1 MPAEVADDLL
11 APGAPCD
18 TKQDGSEWLEG
29 GARLVQQRELGSTKK
44 GGQLSCVGP
53 GLVSVELHRIGQGR
67 SPCGHCRILSS
78 RSHSMEAEEKN
89 RTHPAMGQ
97 SDNTHGAASLH
108 SSTKQT

>member
-1 MPAEVADDLL
+1 MADDLL

-29 GARLVQQRELGSTKK
+29 GARLVQQRDLGSTKK
-44 GGQLSCVGP
+44 EVSCVGP

-89 RTHPAMGQ
+89 RTQPAMGQ
-97 SDNTHGAASLH
+97 SDITHGAASLH
-108 SSTKQT
+108 SKAEQT